1 MCAGKA
7 NEKRKKQVK
16 KAGYKA
22 HGHTRLQKNPC
33 L

>member
-16 KAGYKA
+16 KTPYKA
-22 HGHTRLQKNPC
+22 RRHSPMPKISRL
-33 L
+33 